1 LQVRRNKINKK
12 SRGILPMCKMH
23 HPKADVDRLLVKRKG
38 GGRGL
43 LQIEVTCK
51 AEIIIV
57 AEYLYT
63 KHKEYQFAN
72 NC

>member
-1 LQVRRNKINKK
+1 LQVRRNKINKNG
-12 SRGILPMCKMH
+12 REILPMCKMH
-23 HPKADVDRLLVKRKG
+23 HSKADIDGLHVKRKG

-43 LQIEVTCK
+43 LQIEVTSK

-57 AEYLYT
+57 SEYLYT

>member
-1 LQVRRNKINKK
+1 
-12 SRGILPMCKMH
+12 MCKMH
-23 HPKADVDRLLVKRKG
+23 HPKADIDRLHVKRKG

-43 LQIEVTCK
+43 LQIEVTYK
-51 AEIIIV
+51 TEIIIV

>member
-1 LQVRRNKINKK
+1 
-12 SRGILPMCKMH
+12 MH
-23 HPKADVDRLLVKRKG
+23 HSKADIRVDRLHVKRKG

>member
-1 LQVRRNKINKK
+1 
-12 SRGILPMCKMH
+12 MCN
-23 HPKADVDRLLVKRKG
+23 HPKADIDRLHVKRKG

-43 LQIEVTCK
+43 LPIGVTCK
-51 AEIIIV
+51 

-63 KHKEYQFAN
+63 KHKEYQFAI